1 MSSKKNKKRAA
12 KEVFV
17 MKKSLFWIIAIFAL
31 SFASGVSAD
40 NGKAKQSP
48 ESILMCTDLTQHGVF
63 SVLSTSIP
71 SEINAGQCRTL
82 DIVEQ
87 PDLCAACVG
96 ALEAQGCKII
106 DVDVVQVE
114 GTEFAFPGH
123 AKVTYLISC
132 SKP

>member
-1 MSSKKNKKRAA
+1 MKNLH
-12 KEVFV
+12 
-17 MKKSLFWIIAIFAL
+17 SLIIAILVFTF
-31 SFASGVSAD
+31 SSGVSAD
-40 NGKAKQSP
+40 KGKTQQSP

-82 DIVEQ
+82 DIAEQ
-87 PDLCAACVG
+87 PDLCSACLSS
-96 ALEAQGCKII
+96 LEAQGCKTI
-106 DVDVVQVE
+106 DVNVVQVE

-123 AKVTYLISC
+123 AKVTYLLSC

>member
-1 MSSKKNKKRAA
+1 MKNLYLAFAA
-12 KEVFV
+12 
-17 MKKSLFWIIAIFAL
+17 IAAF
-31 SFASGVSAD
+31 SFASGVYAD
-40 NGKAKQSP
+40 KGKANQSP
-48 ESILMCTDLTQHGVF
+48 DSILMCTDLTQHGVF

-71 SEINAGQCRTL
+71 SEINADQCRTL

-87 PDLCAACVG
+87 PDLCAACISS
-96 ALEAQGCKII
+96 LEAQGCKII

-114 GTEFAFPGH
+114 DAEFVFPGH